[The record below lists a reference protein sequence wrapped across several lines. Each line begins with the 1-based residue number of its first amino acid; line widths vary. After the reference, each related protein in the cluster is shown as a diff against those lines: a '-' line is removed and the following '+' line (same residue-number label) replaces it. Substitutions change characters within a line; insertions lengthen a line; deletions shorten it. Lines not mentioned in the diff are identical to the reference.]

1 VKGVYLK
8 KERGLLGLYIVRI
21 KEKGV
26 RKIGN
31 ILGLK

>member
-8 KERGLLGLYIVRI
+8 KERSLFEVHIVRI
-21 KEKGV
+21 EEKGV

-31 ILGLK
+31 KLG

>member
-8 KERGLLGLYIVRI
+8 KERSLFEVHIVRI
-21 KEKGV
+21 EEKGV